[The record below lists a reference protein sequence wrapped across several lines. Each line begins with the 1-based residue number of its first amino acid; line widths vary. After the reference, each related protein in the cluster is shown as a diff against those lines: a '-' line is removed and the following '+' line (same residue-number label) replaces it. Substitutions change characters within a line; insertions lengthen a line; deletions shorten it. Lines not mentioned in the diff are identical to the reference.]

1 MATSSRRLEAGALTL
16 IVALYGVL
24 VLPDLGTLPPVYEDE
39 PWQASTAWKLARE
52 GVFGSDLFAGLD
64 FMERSCFRY
73 PPVHPLLLAATFR
86 LVGPGLVAARSES
99 VALGFLAL
107 LATWALGRQLAGP
120 AVGALGALL
129 LLLVRTSYVDRYQGT
144 GLLFVDTVRLA
155 RYDAVVPFFALL
167 AALVAT
173 RAAARRRSALWA
185 IAGALVGVASLTHL
199 YGLFLGV
206 PLALLALWE
215 RAGWRALAALAAGL
229 LVPWT
234 AYAVYVAGD
243 LDAWRAQ
250 TRWYG
255 ERFRLTDLSWY
266 LDNLARE
273 RLRYAQG
280 LGPPGVAWLARPGL
294 WTAALGLPF
303 ALVTRLSLARAGDAA
318 STEPGAAVP
327 RRLAARA
334 LVLSV
339 ATLPA
344 LYASLLWLKLPA
356 YRATLLPFTSL
367 LLAWGLVALWRA
379 EKGAPPRRRVV
390 RIALVA
396 LALAIGAEA
405 TGQIAARAHAAS
417 ATTPWATFTAR
428 LRAALPDQG
437 RVLLLHTY
445 AFGLEARDVRS
456 WLVPLALAEAGGE
469 RFSAERL
476 ARELDALAPAAVVVD
491 DRVRD
496 LFSRRPEVARA
507 VDDWLRGRGYL
518 AASTLFDATYG
529 TFALHRAPAETP

>member
-1 MATSSRRLEAGALTL
+1 MATSSKRLETGALAL
-16 IVALYGVL
+16 IVALFGVL
-24 VLPDLGTLPPVYEDE
+24 ALPDLGTLPPVYEDE
-39 PWQASTAWKLARE
+39 PWQASTAWKLARD

-64 FMERSCFRY
+64 RMERSCFRY

-86 LVGPGLVAARSES
+86 LIGPGLVAARGES
-99 VALGFLAL
+99 VALGLLAL
-107 LATWALGRQLAGP
+107 LATWALGRRLAGP

-173 RAAARRRSALWA
+173 RAAARHRPILWA

-215 RAGWRALAALAAGL
+215 RGGWRALAALAAGL

-234 AYAVYVAGD
+234 AYAAYVAGD
-243 LDAWRAQ
+243 LEAWRAQ

-255 ERFRLTDLSWY
+255 ERFRLTELSWY
-266 LDNLARE
+266 LDNLVRE

-280 LGPPGVAWLARPGL
+280 LGPPGPAWLARPGL
-294 WTAALGLPF
+294 WTAALGVPF
-303 ALVTRLSLARAGDAA
+303 ALATCLSLARSADAE

-334 LVLSV
+334 LVLPV

-356 YRATLLPFTSL
+356 YRATIVPFTSL

-379 EKGAPPRRRVV
+379 GEGAPQRRRVV

-396 LALAIGAEA
+396 LGIAIGLEA
-405 TGQIAARAHAAS
+405 AGQLASRARAARA
-417 ATTPWATFTAR
+417 ATPCATFAAR
-428 LRAALPDQG
+428 LRATLPDEG

-445 AFGLEARDVRS
+445 AFGLEGRDVRS
-456 WLVPLALAEAGGE
+456 WLVPLTLAGTGGE
-469 RFSAERL
+469 RFSGDRL
-476 ARELDALAPAAVVVD
+476 ARELDDLEPAAVVVD
-491 DRVRD
+491 DHVRD

-507 VDDWLRGRGYL
+507 VDGWLRERGYR
-518 AASTLFDATYG
+518 AGPTLRDATYG
-529 TFALHRAPAETP
+529 TFDLYRAPAETP